1 MDGTTGARQAP
12 RERQRAGR
20 PWFRPWAQRD
30 GAGDEVR
37 TMMVPWA
44 LGSPLLVVGV
54 YAILQSA
61 LPPGNRAGGLVAAL
75 VGGVVSA
82 LLLALVARQ
91 TAERVDKQ
99 GFDRQVSLDAARR
112 QALHDPL
119 TDLGNRQLFTDRLEH
134 ALARR
139 AERGTAVLYMDLDGF
154 KAVNDV
160 YGHLVG
166 DAMLVEV
173 GRRITAAVRPED
185 TVARFGGDEFAVL
198 CEDVGDV
205 VVATRIAERIIAS
218 IAERPF
224 ELAGRSLR
232 MTPSVGIALA
242 TEDADTAG
250 LLRRADAALY
260 RAKERG
266 KARFEL
272 FDEGMHAQAL
282 AKRAVED
289 DLAGAVERGELR
301 LHYQPILDL
310 HANRITG
317 LEALLRWQHP
327 VRGLLEP
334 ADFVPVAERTGLIV
348 DIGNWALR
356 EACRQLGE
364 WYEVGD
370 DDFDLYVSVN
380 VSRRQLVQQNLIDV
394 VESSLPRG
402 RASEALCLEVTED
415 LLAQDAD
422 SNIST
427 LHALRTMGVRIAVDD
442 FGSGRSS
449 PAHLQMLP
457 IDHIKVDRQ
466 FTAHLGRRQQADR
479 LFSSIIGMAR
489 TLGIGVIAEGVELP
503 AQLEALRRLDCDGA
517 QGFLLGYP
525 ETPPRVVDLRTPAA
539 AVIAVP
545 EGEPAGRARV

>member
-1 MDGTTGARQAP
+1 MADDEGTRRAP
-12 RERQRAGR
+12 G
-20 PWFRPWAQRD
+20 WWPWAARD
-30 GAGDEVR
+30 GAGDDVR
-37 TMMVPWA
+37 TMVVPWA
-44 LGSPLLVVGV
+44 LVSPLVVVGV
-54 YAILQSA
+54 VALIQVFDVTPSRVSA
-61 LPPGNRAGGLVAAL
+61 VLAAL
-75 VGGVVSA
+75 AGSAVSA
-82 LLLALVARQ
+82 LLLVVVTREAARRVDQQAFARQ
-91 TAERVDKQ
+91 I
-99 GFDRQVSLDAARR
+99 SLDAARR

-154 KAVNDV
+154 KGVNDV

-173 GRRITAAVRPED
+173 ANRISAAVRPED

-198 CEDVGDV
+198 CEDVGDE
-205 VVATRIAERIIAS
+205 VVATRIAERIISS

-232 MTPSVGIALA
+232 MTPSVGVALA
-242 TEDADTAG
+242 TEEADTSG

-266 KARFEL
+266 KARYEL

-282 AKRAVED
+282 AKRQVED
-289 DLAGAVERGELR
+289 DLAFAVERGELR

-310 HANRITG
+310 HADRVTG

-327 VRGLLEP
+327 TRGLLEP
-334 ADFVPVAERTGLIV
+334 VDFVPVAERTGLIV

-364 WYEVGD
+364 WYERGD
-370 DDFDLYVSVN
+370 DDFDLSVSVN

-402 RASEALCLEVTED
+402 RAAEALCLEVTED

-422 SNIST
+422 ANIST

-466 FTAHLGRRQQADR
+466 FTAHLGKRQQADR

-489 TLGIGVIAEGVELP
+489 TLGIGVIAEGVESQ
-503 AQLEALRRLDCDGA
+503 AQLQALRRLDCDGA

-525 ETPPRVVDLRTPAA
+525 ETPPVVVDLRTPAA
-539 AVIAVP
+539 AEIVVP
-545 EGEPAGRARV
+545 DSATPSRARV

>member
-1 MDGTTGARQAP
+1 MAEDDGTRSARPASERRWPWTQRGA
-12 RERQRAGR
+12 
-20 PWFRPWAQRD
+20 
-30 GAGDEVR
+30 AGDDVR
-37 TMMVPWA
+37 TMIIPWA
-44 LGSPLLVVGV
+44 MVSPFVVVGV
-54 YAILQSA
+54 VALARLLPTPVGRFSEIL
-61 LPPGNRAGGLVAAL
+61 AAL
-75 VGGVVSA
+75 AGGVVSA
-82 LLLALVARQ
+82 LLLVLIARQ
-91 TAERVDKQ
+91 TAQRVDQQ
-99 GFDRQVSLDAARR
+99 GYARQVSLDAARR

-173 GRRITAAVRPED
+173 GRRVSAAVRPED

-198 CEDVGDV
+198 CEDVGDE
-205 VVATRIAERIIAS
+205 VVAARIAERIISS
-218 IAERPF
+218 IAEKPF

-232 MTPSVGIALA
+232 MTPSVGVALA
-242 TEDADTAG
+242 TEDADTPN
-250 LLRRADAALY
+250 LIRRADAALY

-282 AKRAVED
+282 AKRQIED
-289 DLAGAVERGELR
+289 DLAGAVERGEMR

-310 HANRITG
+310 HANRVTG
-317 LEALLRWQHP
+317 LEALLRWEHP
-327 VRGLLEP
+327 TRGLLEP

-348 DIGNWALR
+348 EIGNWALR
-356 EACRQLGE
+356 EACRQIGE
-364 WYEVGD
+364 WYETGGD
-370 DDFDLYVSVN
+370 SFDLSVSVN
-380 VSRRQLVQQNLIDV
+380 VSRRQLVQQNLLDV
-394 VESSLPRG
+394 VEEALPKG
-402 RASEALCLEVTED
+402 RAAEALCLEVTED
-415 LLAQDAD
+415 VLAQDATA
-422 SNIST
+422 SIST
-427 LHALRTMGVRIAVDD
+427 LHALRTMGVRIGVDD

-466 FTAHLGRRQQADR
+466 FTRHLGQRQQAER

-489 TLGIGVIAEGVELP
+489 TLGIGVIAEGVESP
-503 AQLEALRRLDCDGA
+503 AQLLALRRLDCDGA
-517 QGFLLGYP
+517 QGYLLGYP
-525 ETPPRVVDLRTPAA
+525 ERPPAVVDLRVPEA
-539 AVIAVP
+539 AVVLPDVEDAP
-545 EGEPAGRARV
+545 PARV